1 MPRAGEHRIPNPEV
15 GVDTAQSTFNRHGQV
30 YEDNNY
36 EIGEPRI
43 RNLAMDH
50 SQDRLLFIL
59 CDRPQRHGSKLEFGT
74 RRQKLYRFEI
84 YTSGYIRTS
93 PLVEEVPPVGTDTE
107 QPIPNNLVGSRA
119 RYQ

>member
-1 MPRAGEHRIPNPEV
+1 MRSVSLESEIWQWTTAKTASCLSSATDPNDMAVNLSLEPE
-15 GVDTAQSTFNRHGQV
+15 GR
-30 YEDNNY
+30 NY
-36 EIGEPRI
+36 T
-43 RNLAMDH
+43 
-50 SQDRLLFIL
+50 
-59 CDRPQRHGSKLEFGT
+59 GSKT
-74 RRQKLYRFEI
+74 